1 MENSQSIARLESA
14 LGNTAAKLESLKS
27 AKSLDELR
35 IAWSDFLVYHHR
47 FFTVLKQVCDNKR
60 HQSWCQN
67 VLRVRKTDP
76 LLRYIHHARNSD
88 EHGLI
93 EVVRDEPGGFSIG
106 SGAHRTVIENL
117 QIRNGKLVSANVR
130 EGVAVIKKID
140 DRIALVDVTDRSVVY
155 SVPDEHLG
163 QSVEKNVEVI
173 ADLAFRFIEGKFVE
187 FKNSAVKSSS
197 VR

>member
-47 FFTVLKQVCDNKR
+47 FFTALKQVCGNKQ

-106 SGAHRTVIENL
+106 SGGHRTVIENL

-163 QSVEKNVEVI
+163 QSVEKNVKVI
-173 ADLAFRFIEGKFVE
+173 ADLAFRFIEDKFVE